1 MENAGPTDPTDT
13 VLTQLETHVDELLRL
28 CLSLRDENRSL
39 RSRQELLVVERAEL
53 IEKTEL
59 ARNRVEAMINRLKAM
74 ESSP

>member
-1 MENAGPTDPTDT
+1 MENATPTDT
-13 VLTQLETHVDELLRL
+13 VLTQLETQVDELLRL

-39 RSRQELLVVERAEL
+39 RLRQELLVVERAEL

>member
-1 MENAGPTDPTDT
+1 MENAAPTDPTDT
-13 VLTQLETHVDELLRL
+13 VLTQLETQVDELLRL

-39 RSRQELLVVERAEL
+39 RLRQDILVVERAEL

>member
-1 MENAGPTDPTDT
+1 MENAAPTDT